1 MRLAVTETLRIC
13 HPLSIQQ
20 MFRSVLLT
28 GEIHDETLTQAY
40 QVRVVHVP
48 LVLYV
53 NAFKFVTLQRPGN
66 LL

>member
-1 MRLAVTETLRIC
+1 
-13 HPLSIQQ
+13 

-53 NAFKFVTLQRPGN
+53 NAFKFVTLQRSGN